1 MEAHTTNNVIA
12 HAHAQARDSFIV
24 NLRIL
29 PVALISALKSALYP
43 PLLIFLK
50 HNIYVLLEAI

>member
-43 PLLIFLK
+43 PLLLFLK
-50 HNIYVLLEAI
+50 